1 MSGYVYIM
9 ASKKNGTI
17 YTGVTSDLQGRVWE
31 HRNDTYSGFA
41 SKYGCKTLVWF
52 EHLENIIYAIKREKA
67 VKKYLRKRKI
77 KLIEN
82 TNPKWED
89 MFDQIYT

>member
-17 YTGVTSDLQGRVWE
+17 YTGDTSDLQGRVWE
-31 HRNDTYSGFA
+31 HRNDIYPGFT

-52 EHLENIIYAIKREKA
+52 EHLENITIAIKREKA
-67 VKKYLRKRKI
+67 VKKHLRKRKI
-77 KLIEN
+77 ELIEN
-82 TNPKWED
+82 ANPKWED
-89 MFDQIYT
+89 LFDQIYN